1 MEKKILYFLFVFV
14 VLLSN
19 TSISSALNNETPV
32 QTTVPPAAVV
42 TNTPQGTQMPQTPS
56 PTATPEKFRV
66 GPSVR
71 LRPVID
77 VIEAEQDG
85 IVELYMDNPSLN
97 DVTMHVDA
105 RVGVPSGI
113 HVYGMGFAQASGAGT
128 AYAVFDIPPGT
139 ARTIAVLIK
148 ADKSARLGS
157 HTISFTGLYYTGDN
171 KDKYQP
177 LSLSYPLTVKEAS
190 KEPESPEPSNPRA
203 VPKGAETP
211 ETPGFPAILA
221 IAGILAIARLI
232 PRR

>member
-1 MEKKILYFLFVFV
+1 MEKKRLHFLFVFV
-14 VLLSN
+14 VLLS
-19 TSISSALNNETPV
+19 TISLSLAQNETPV

-42 TNTPQGTQMPQTPS
+42 TTTPQGTQTPLTPA

-77 VIEAEQDG
+77 VVEAEQDG
-85 IVELYMDNPSLN
+85 IVELYMDNPSVN
-97 DVTMHVDA
+97 DVTLHVDA
-105 RVGVPSGI
+105 RVSVPSGI
-113 HVYGMGFAQASGAGT
+113 HVYGMGFAQAAGAGT

-157 HTISFTGLYYTGDN
+157 HTLSFTGLYYTGDN
-171 KDKYQP
+171 KDNYQP

-190 KEPESPEPSNPRA
+190 KEPESPEPSNPQA

-211 ETPGFPAILA
+211 ETPGFPGVLA
-221 IAGILAIARLI
+221 ITGILAIALLI